1 MLKRTSEVGLYKD
14 RQGKQ
19 RLVTFNS
26 QLGYGGGGERSSVAV
41 TGKPDQKVLANS
53 REEAYTD
60 PYMAEV
66 AAAGGVDVNS
76 SKTGL
81 GGSAIVGQYE
91 ADVIEGI
98 VTSKPQVIRKLA
110 RDMYYHDTIAGSA
123 ADLMSNL
130 PFSDFSLSGVNDE
143 EVLKVFVKSIEN
155 LKLKTLFPQLSID
168 YIVDGAF
175 VGTFSF
181 NKSRGIFSNVVT
193 HNQDNL
199 EFLDTP
205 IYGMDPIIDMKV
217 PKNLVELFN
226 SKDDRAKK
234 ALKNL
239 PEFYKQAVQGA
250 STGGSNRGGGGR
262 GGGNRIALDPAS
274 TVYIGRK
281 TFSYSSIGTSAFRRL
296 IPLWIMEKALMRGT
310 MEQAYA
316 RQRAILHITMGDEV
330 WEPTDQEM
338 QAGANLFATANLD
351 PTGAVVVTRQG
362 VLTNEV
368 RRGDDL
374 WKHSDVYDYLAAA
387 KLKGLGINETFL
399 SGEASYNTLETALS
413 VFMEQ
418 LRSYRQMVTR
428 ELFYDKLFPAIAVA
442 NNFKNEDGGRS
453 FKAHGSLSKSERA
466 RLRRRGEYISPYR
479 RPILG
484 SRGTYIMKN
493 RNGDYMAL
501 CDGSLGH
508 DLSEIEDITE
518 YQIPTVNW
526 HKQLQPQAD
535 EAYLNILQIMTQN
548 GVPVPLRMIAA
559 AGGMNLDQV
568 MDQFDDD
575 LQTRKDV
582 SKQLARLEKFMP
594 QQPGMEQANLSEAD
608 RREMNAALQSFGRT
622 YAKMKK
628 PRGEFDTD
636 RYRVYERDSRG
647 QRRIATSSYQKRL
660 EEKQNK
666 KIAAALLELASGGG
680 KLNKREIKRLAMRT
694 PSAFGVTE

>member
-1 MLKRTSEVGLYKD
+1 MLRRTSEVGLYKD

-19 RLVTFNS
+19 RLVTYNS
-26 QLGYGGGGERSSVAV
+26 NLGYGGGERAALAA
-41 TGKPDQKVLANS
+41 TGVPDRKKLQVF
-53 REEAYTD
+53 REEAYSD
-60 PYMAEV
+60 PYLEET

-76 SKTGL
+76 NKTGL

-98 VTSKPQVIRKLA
+98 VTSKPQVVRKLA

-143 EVLKVFVKSIEN
+143 EVLKTFVKSIEN

-181 NKSRGIFSNVVT
+181 NKSKGHFTNVVT

-217 PKNLVELFN
+217 PKTLVELFN

-250 STGGSNRGGGGR
+250 QSGGGNRGGGGR

-296 IPLWIMEKALMRGT
+296 IPLWVMEKALMRGT

-362 VLTNEV
+362 VLTNEI

-442 NNFKNEDGGRS
+442 NDFKNEDSGRS
-453 FKAHGSLSKSERA
+453 FRAHGALGKKERA

-479 RPILG
+479 RPIWG
-484 SRGTYIMKN
+484 SRGTFIMRDRK
-493 RNGDYMAL
+493 GDYMAL

-508 DLSEIEDITE
+508 DLADIEDITE
-518 YQIPTVNW
+518 YAIPTVNW

-575 LQTRKDV
+575 LETRKQV

-594 QQPGMEQANLSEAD
+594 QQGMEEASLTDAN
-608 RREMNAALQSFGRT
+608 RRELNAALQSFGT
-622 YAKMKK
+622 TFAKMKK

-636 RYRVYERDSRG
+636 RYRVFEKDSRG
-647 QRRIATSSYQKRL
+647 RRRLATAKYQKQL

-666 KIAAALLELASGGG
+666 KIAEALFELASGGG